1 MNYITHGIL
10 KIKKKPTQ
18 ICLTVSLSKLSY
30 LINLFQLFL
39 NILHNQLHNHT
50 RQAAYNSIQIHHMN
64 TQSYRFNSFRNKSA
78 FMWNCIINNSKGALT
93 REQTSIPHSRFWPL
107 RRWGRLSESVKK
119 GKFMMKIFF

>member
-10 KIKKKPTQ
+10 KIKKKTQ
-18 ICLTVSLSKLSY
+18 ICLTVSLLKLPY

-39 NILHNQLHNHT
+39 NILHNHLHNHT
-50 RQAAYNSIQIHHMN
+50 RQAAHNSIQIHHMN
-64 TQSYRFNSFRNKSA
+64 TQSYRFNSVRNKSA
-78 FMWNCIINNSKGALT
+78 FMWNRIINNSKGALT
-93 REQTSIPHSRFWPL
+93 REQTSITHSRFWPL